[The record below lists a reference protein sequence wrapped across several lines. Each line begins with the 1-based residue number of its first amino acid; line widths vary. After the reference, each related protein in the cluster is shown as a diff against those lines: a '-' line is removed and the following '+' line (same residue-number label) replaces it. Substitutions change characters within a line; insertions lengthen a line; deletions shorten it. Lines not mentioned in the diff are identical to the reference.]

1 MVDPLITTIDD
12 RYQILRVIGTGGM
25 GTVYEAKHKV
35 IGKRVAVKVLH
46 AQLIHDTDATSR
58 FLDEARAVA
67 SIGHA
72 NIVDCSDV
80 GVMSNGAPF
89 IVLEYLEGITLHDE
103 IEMKILSVRR
113 ALRVI
118 GQIASGLE
126 AAHVQGVI
134 HRDLKSENIFLVS
147 RGDNPDH
154 VKILDFGVSKFIAK
168 PAERATRRGLIIG
181 TPDFMAPEQLSNPD
195 SVDHRIDVY
204 AIGCILYHC
213 LSGKYPFGPIDL
225 PTLVHRI
232 VNEPPPKV
240 ERADVPIQVNELIGH
255 LMAKDPAKRPQN
267 MAAVVELVNEIRS
280 KSSTLNTRMT
290 TAVLEAAAPGDI
302 DGPALPNA
310 VTAILPSSHVT
321 ASLAAGPAVT
331 PSSTQNPVSTAATTP
346 APSGGQIAGCSGGC
360 CSGKADAIDN
370 LHAHCFCRCCHQK

>member
-1 MVDPLITTIDD
+1 MRCTLHEATPPVSAKGIHLSSRFFSAARELPHICKHDRNAFYTIETVMVDPLITTIDD

-134 HRDLKSENIFLVS
+134 HRDLKSETSFWCLVVTIRITSKSWTLVFLNS
-147 RGDNPDH
+147 LP
-154 VKILDFGVSKFIAK
+154 S
-168 PAERATRRGLIIG
+168 
-181 TPDFMAPEQLSNPD
+181 QLS
-195 SVDHRIDVY
+195 V
-204 AIGCILYHC
+204 
-213 LSGKYPFGPIDL
+213 
-225 PTLVHRI
+225 
-232 VNEPPPKV
+232 PP
-240 ERADVPIQVNELIGH
+240 
-255 LMAKDPAKRPQN
+255 
-267 MAAVVELVNEIRS
+267 
-280 KSSTLNTRMT
+280 
-290 TAVLEAAAPGDI
+290 AAA
-302 DGPALPNA
+302 
-310 VTAILPSSHVT
+310 
-321 ASLAAGPAVT
+321 
-331 PSSTQNPVSTAATTP
+331 
-346 APSGGQIAGCSGGC
+346 
-360 CSGKADAIDN
+360 
-370 LHAHCFCRCCHQK
+370 